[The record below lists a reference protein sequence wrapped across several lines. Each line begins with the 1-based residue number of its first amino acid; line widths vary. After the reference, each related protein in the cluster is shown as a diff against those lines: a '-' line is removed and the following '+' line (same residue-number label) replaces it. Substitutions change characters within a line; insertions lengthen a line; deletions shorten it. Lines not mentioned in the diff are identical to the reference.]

1 MDEAV
6 TFNYLGECALRLTG
20 AKIST
25 LRLTLT
31 FDQMERVGWDRD
43 DGNSTQWILLEKNGD
58 RVPLSPPAIRRDEE
72 LGTGW
77 IFLTGRSE
85 EGDRVLLDPDQAE
98 ALLVGDT
105 RIPLT

>member
-1 MDEAV
+1 M
-6 TFNYLGECALRLTG
+6 
-20 AKIST
+20 
-25 LRLTLT
+25 
-31 FDQMERVGWDRD
+31 
-43 DGNSTQWILLEKNGD
+43 
-58 RVPLSPPAIRRDEE
+58 SPPAIRRDEE